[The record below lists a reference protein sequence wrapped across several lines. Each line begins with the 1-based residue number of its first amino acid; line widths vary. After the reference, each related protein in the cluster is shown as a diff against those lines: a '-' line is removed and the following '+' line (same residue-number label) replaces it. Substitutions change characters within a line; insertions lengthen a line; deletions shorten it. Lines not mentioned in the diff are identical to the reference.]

1 MSGEETVSAKIFT
14 NVMIFDGSGSDP
26 FPGEALIEGNR
37 IGEVVSAQI
46 MSKSSR

>member
-1 MSGEETVSAKIFT
+1 LSGEGTVSVKIFT

-26 FPGEALIEGNR
+26 FSGEALIEGNR
-37 IGEVVSAQI
+37 IGEVASGHI